1 MSFGT
6 VTVVGAGYVGMSIAT
21 LIGQKYE
28 TNIVDID
35 FKKIQKINNLES
47 PINDVLI
54 DEYLKKSYLD

>member
-54 DEYLKKSYLD
+54 DEYLKK